1 LHLVD
6 ESDAVPLTSVDELVA
21 YFQAAGKPQSE
32 WRIGTEHE
40 LIGVRADGSAP
51 GYDGP
56 DGIGSVLARYADR
69 GWEPVLEN
77 GHVIALTC
85 KEAQELENIFSLLL
99 LGSFVGFPAP
109 PTFLAV
115 ELLPYMEREMQVLQY
130 RADTSGD
137 MLAELC
143 GILGVD

>member
-1 LHLVD
+1 MGEEEKKKTYFKTFKQILGDLSAGRR
-6 ESDAVPLTSVDELVA
+6 ES
-21 YFQAAGKPQSE
+21 
-32 WRIGTEHE
+32 
-40 LIGVRADGSAP
+40 
-51 GYDGP
+51 
-56 DGIGSVLARYADR
+56 
-69 GWEPVLEN
+69 
-77 GHVIALTC
+77 VIALTC
-85 KEAQELENIFSLLL
+85 KEVQEMENIFSLLL

>member
-1 LHLVD
+1 MNPSFSEKMKHILEGFLTGRK
-6 ESDAVPLTSVDELVA
+6 ES
-21 YFQAAGKPQSE
+21 
-32 WRIGTEHE
+32 
-40 LIGVRADGSAP
+40 
-51 GYDGP
+51 
-56 DGIGSVLARYADR
+56 
-69 GWEPVLEN
+69 
-77 GHVIALTC
+77 VIALTC
-85 KEAQELENIFSLLL
+85 KEVQELENIFSLLL

-130 RADTSGD
+130 RADTSSD